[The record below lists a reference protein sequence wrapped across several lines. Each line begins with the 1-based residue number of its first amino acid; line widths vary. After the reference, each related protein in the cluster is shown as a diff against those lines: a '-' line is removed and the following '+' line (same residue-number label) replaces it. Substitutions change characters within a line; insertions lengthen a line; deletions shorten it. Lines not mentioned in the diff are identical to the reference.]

1 MESTLEMLGAPA
13 RAATPDSMLA
23 LGVASPPASLLVL
36 VERLDA
42 QQRIAA
48 VRMVERPAR
57 SRRGRGR

>member
-1 MESTLEMLGAPA
+1 
-13 RAATPDSMLA
+13 
-23 LGVASPPASLLVL
+23 

-48 VRMVERPAR
+48 ARMVERPAR